1 MGVLGMEIETSPR
14 GNLVDSTVYLTLIIA
29 ALIVLYSRRIA
40 WRAFLSSNKLL
51 ILIYVYLVCTVAWAD
66 DGVSTAKRALRDFGA
81 VPVAL
86 VLLTELDPIEAIRT
100 VFVRVSYFIFTL
112 SIIFI
117 KWFPEIGRRPDRS
130 GSSLFVGVTT
140 HKNTLGLVV
149 YVLSLFIIADIS
161 ALQGQSPTRK
171 HRVNLWI
178 RYGMLAMAIWL
189 LMTCD
194 SMTSVI
200 CLTLGTAIFHGAKLA
215 TRLGAPR
222 KVILAAIIV
231 LILGAAIEGTFHV
244 SGLILQA
251 VGRNPTLTG
260 RTEIWEMVEKTQ
272 TKPLLGYGYYSY
284 WDSKEA
290 APIVAMFLGTLKT
303 IHNGYLE
310 MYIDTGVVGL
320 ALLLMLICQW
330 GYRAVNH
337 SLDASL
343 KGRLGLAFWG
353 ISIIYNFSETS
364 YFRAE
369 LLWFTLILL
378 MIEYPQR
385 ALSPEARRPA
395 T

>member
-1 MGVLGMEIETSPR
+1 
-14 GNLVDSTVYLTLIIA
+14 
-29 ALIVLYSRRIA
+29 
-40 WRAFLSSNKLL
+40 
-51 ILIYVYLVCTVAWAD
+51 
-66 DGVSTAKRALRDFGA
+66 
-81 VPVAL
+81 
-86 VLLTELDPIEAIRT
+86 
-100 VFVRVSYFIFTL
+100 
-112 SIIFI
+112 
-117 KWFPEIGRRPDRS
+117 
-130 GSSLFVGVTT
+130 
-140 HKNTLGLVV
+140 
-149 YVLSLFIIADIS
+149 
-161 ALQGQSPTRK
+161 
-171 HRVNLWI
+171 
-178 RYGMLAMAIWL
+178 
-189 LMTCD
+189 
-194 SMTSVI
+194 
-200 CLTLGTAIFHGAKLA
+200 
-215 TRLGAPR
+215 
-222 KVILAAIIV
+222 
-231 LILGAAIEGTFHV
+231 
-244 SGLILQA
+244 
-251 VGRNPTLTG
+251 
-260 RTEIWEMVEKTQ
+260 MVEKTQ